1 MDSLQLLSR
10 IRNIPLV
17 SSRLVEGFLSGN
29 YRSVFRGPGLEF
41 DEVREYNEGDD
52 VRSIDWNVTSRMG
65 APYIKT
71 FREEREMA
79 LLLMIDVSASLQTGG
94 GTYKKSD
101 TAAIVSALLA
111 HSAVHNND
119 RVGAVFFSDRIEK
132 WVPPMKGRNH
142 LMRLVQDMASIE
154 PKGKGSDLSLAIAC
168 VEQSMKR
175 RGICILVSDFRI
187 PPAFRQ
193 MSMLGRKHDLIA
205 VKITDP
211 ADKNLPKT
219 GFMELH
225 DVESGRITPS
235 FGFSA
240 KYRKEQEDFWLTDH
254 IFWQRECRRR
264 GIDSMVIDTE
274 DDPARAL
281 LSFFK
286 RRKGK

>member
-17 SSRLVEGFLSGN
+17 SARLVEGFLSGN
-29 YRSVFRGPGLEF
+29 YRSVFKGPGLEF
-41 DEVREYNEGDD
+41 DEVREYSTGDD

-65 APYIKT
+65 SPYVKT

-79 LLLMIDVSASLQTGG
+79 LLLLIDVSASLQTGS
-94 GTYKKSD
+94 GTYRKAD
-101 TAAIVSALLA
+101 TAAIISALLA

-119 RVGAVFFSDRIEK
+119 RVGAVFYTDRIEK

-154 PKGKGSDLSLAIAC
+154 PVGKGSDLSNAIAC

-175 RGICILVSDFRI
+175 RGICIIVSDFRI
-187 PPAFRQ
+187 PPAYRQ
-193 MSMLGRKHDLIA
+193 MSMLSRKHDLIA

-211 ADKNLPKT
+211 ADKKT
-219 GFMELH
+219 PSTGLMELQ
-225 DVESGRITPS
+225 DPESGRIS
-235 FGFSA
+235 GSYGFSSR
-240 KYRKEQEDFWLTDH
+240 YRKDLEEFWLAEH

-264 GIDSMVIDTE
+264 GIDSLVIDTE
-274 DDPARAL
+274 EDPAKAL
-281 LSFFK
+281 LSFFR

>member
-41 DEVREYNEGDD
+41 DEVREYTEGDD
-52 VRSIDWNVTSRMG
+52 IRAIDWNVTARMTS
-65 APYIKT
+65 PYVKT

-79 LLLMIDVSASLQTGG
+79 LLLMIDVSASLQTGT
-94 GTYKKSD
+94 GTYRKAD
-101 TAAIVSALLA
+101 TAAIISALMA

-154 PKGKGSDLSLAIAC
+154 PRGKGSDLSLAVAC

-175 RGICILVSDFRI
+175 RGICIIVSDFRI
-187 PPAFRQ
+187 KPAYRQ
-193 MSMLGRKHDLIA
+193 LSMLGRKHDLIA
-205 VKITDP
+205 VKVTDP
-211 ADKNLPKT
+211 SDRECPPG
-219 GFMELH
+219 GFMHLR
-225 DVESGRITPS
+225 DAESGRITPA
-235 FGFSA
+235 FGFSSR
-240 KYRKEQEDFWLTDH
+240 YRKEYVDFWHTEH

-264 GIDSMVIDTE
+264 GIDTLVIDTE
-274 DDPARAL
+274 DDPAKAL
-281 LSFFK
+281 LGFFR
-286 RRKGK
+286 RRKRK

>member
-41 DEVREYNEGDD
+41 DEVREYSEGDD
-52 VRSIDWNVTSRMG
+52 IRAIDWNVTSRMNS
-65 APYIKT
+65 PYVKT

-79 LLLMIDVSASLQTGG
+79 LLLMIDVSASLQTGS
-94 GTYKKSD
+94 GTYRKAD

-154 PKGKGSDLSLAIAC
+154 PTGRGSDLSLAIAC

-175 RGICILVSDFRI
+175 RGICIIVSDFRI
-187 PPAFRQ
+187 PSAYRQ
-193 MSMLGRKHDLIA
+193 MSMLSRKHDLIA

-211 ADKNLPKT
+211 SDKQLPKT
-219 GFMELH
+219 GLI
-225 DVESGRITPS
+225 DLSDAESGRIIHS
-235 FGFSA
+235 FGFSSQ
-240 KYRKEQEDFWLTDH
+240 YRKNYEDFWLTDH

-264 GIDSMVIDTE
+264 GIDAMVIDTE
-274 DDPARAL
+274 EDPAKAL

>member
-17 SSRLVEGFLSGN
+17 SARLVEGFLSGN
-29 YRSVFRGPGLEF
+29 YRSVFKGPGLEF
-41 DEVREYNEGDD
+41 DEVREYSTGDD

-65 APYIKT
+65 SPYVKT

-79 LLLMIDVSASLQTGG
+79 LLLMIDVSASLQTGS
-94 GTYKKSD
+94 GTYRKAD
-101 TAAIVSALLA
+101 TAAIISALLA

-154 PKGKGSDLSLAIAC
+154 PKGRGSDLSCAIAC

-187 PPAFRQ
+187 PPAYRQ
-193 MSMLGRKHDLIA
+193 MSMLARKHDLIA

-211 ADKNLPKT
+211 ADRKVPET
-219 GFMELH
+219 GLMEVQ
-225 DVESGRITPS
+225 DPESGMIIKS
-235 FGFSA
+235 FGFSPG
-240 KYRKEQEDFWLTDH
+240 YRKDYEDFWLADH

-281 LSFFK
+281 LSFFR

>member
-17 SSRLVEGFLSGN
+17 SSKLVEGFLSGN

-41 DEVREYNEGDD
+41 DEVREYSDGDD
-52 VRSIDWNVTSRMG
+52 IRSIDWNVTSRMG
-65 APYIKT
+65 EPYVKT

-79 LLLMIDVSASLQTGG
+79 LLLMVDVSASLQVGS
-94 GTYKKSD
+94 GTFRKAD

-154 PKGKGSDLSLAIAC
+154 PEGKGSDMSLAIAC

-175 RGICILVSDFRI
+175 RGICIIVSDFRTK
-187 PPAFRQ
+187 PSYRQ
-193 MSMLGRKHDLIA
+193 LSMLGRKHDLIA
-205 VKITDP
+205 IKITDP
-211 ADKNLPKT
+211 SDKKLPPS
-219 GFMELH
+219 GLMELR
-225 DVESGRITPS
+225 DTESGKITPS
-235 FGFSA
+235 FGFSSS
-240 KYRKEQEDFWLTDH
+240 YRKNFEDFWHTEH
-254 IFWQRECRRR
+254 IFWQRECLRR
-264 GIDSMVIDTE
+264 GINTLTIDTE
-274 DDPARAL
+274 EDPAKAL
-281 LSFFK
+281 LTFFRRRK
-286 RRKGK
+286 RR

>member
-17 SSRLVEGFLSGN
+17 SAHLVEGFLSGN

-41 DEVREYNEGDD
+41 DEVREYAEGDD
-52 VRSIDWNVTSRMG
+52 IRAIDWNVTSRMG

-79 LLLMIDVSASLQTGG
+79 LLLMIDVSASLQTGSG
-94 GTYKKSD
+94 QYRKAD
-101 TAAIVSALLA
+101 AAAIVSALLA
-111 HSAVHNND
+111 HAAVHNND
-119 RVGAVFFSDRIEK
+119 RVGAVFFTDRIEK

-142 LMRLVQDMASIE
+142 LMRLVQDIATIE
-154 PKGKGSDLSLAIAC
+154 PSGKGSDLALAVAC

-175 RGICILVSDFRI
+175 RGICVLVSDFRT

-193 MSMLGRKHDLIA
+193 LSMLARKHDLIA
-205 VKITDP
+205 VKITDA
-211 ADKNLPKT
+211 ADRVVPSSGLA
-219 GFMELH
+219 ELR
-225 DVESGRITPS
+225 DSESGRITKS
-235 FGFSA
+235 IGFSS
-240 KYRKEQEDFWLTDH
+240 KYRKDLQEFWLTDH

-264 GIDSMVIDTE
+264 GIDSMVIDTDE
-274 DDPARAL
+274 DPARAL

-286 RRKGK
+286 RRKSK

>member
-1 MDSLQLLSR
+1 MDSLQLLSN
-10 IRNIPLV
+10 IRNIPLI

-41 DEVREYNEGDD
+41 DEVREYSEGDD
-52 VRSIDWNVTSRMG
+52 VRAIDWNVTSRMG
-65 APYIKT
+65 SPYIKT

-79 LLLMIDVSASLQTGG
+79 LLLMIDVSASLQTGS
-94 GTYKKSD
+94 GTYRKAD

-154 PKGKGSDLSLAIAC
+154 PKGRGSDISLAIAC

-187 PPAFRQ
+187 PPAYRQ

-205 VKITDP
+205 IKITDP
-211 ADKNLPKT
+211 SDKEPPKT
-219 GFMELH
+219 GYLELR
-225 DVESGRITPS
+225 DAESGRIVPS
-235 FGFSA
+235 LGFSA
-240 KYRKEQEDFWLTDH
+240 KYRKDYQEFWLTDH
-254 IFWQRECRRR
+254 VFWQRECRRR

-274 DDPARAL
+274 EDPAKAL

>member
-29 YRSVFRGPGLEF
+29 YRTVFRGPGLEF
-41 DEVREYNEGDD
+41 DEVREYSEGDD
-52 VRSIDWNVTSRMG
+52 IRAIDWNVTSRMG
-65 APYIKT
+65 SPYVKT

-79 LLLMIDVSASLQTGG
+79 LLLMIDVSASLQIGS
-94 GTYKKSD
+94 GTYRKAD
-101 TAAIVSALLA
+101 TAAIVAALLA

-142 LMRLVQDMASIE
+142 LMRLVQDMASLE
-154 PKGKGSDLSLAIAC
+154 PKGRGSDLSLAIAC

-175 RGICILVSDFRI
+175 RGICTIVSDFRI
-187 PPAFRQ
+187 KPAYRQ

-205 VKITDP
+205 VKVTDP
-211 ADKNLPKT
+211 SDRKIPPT
-219 GFMELH
+219 GLLELQ
-225 DVESGRITPS
+225 DAESGRITSS
-235 FGFSA
+235 FGFSSR
-240 KYRKEQEDFWLTDH
+240 YRKEYRDFWHTEH

-264 GIDSMVIDTE
+264 GIDTIVIDTE
-274 DDPARAL
+274 DDPAKAL
-281 LSFFK
+281 LSFFR
-286 RRKGK
+286 RRKGR

>member
-41 DEVREYNEGDD
+41 DEVREYSEGDD

-65 APYIKT
+65 SPYVKT

-79 LLLMIDVSASLQTGG
+79 LLLMIDVSASLQTGS
-94 GTYKKSD
+94 GTYRKAD
-101 TAAIVSALLA
+101 TAALISALLA
-111 HSAVHNND
+111 HSAIHNND

-154 PKGKGSDLSLAIAC
+154 PVGRGSDLSLAVAC

-175 RGICILVSDFRI
+175 RGICILVSDFRF

-193 MSMLGRKHDLIA
+193 MSMLSRRHDLIA

-211 ADKNLPKT
+211 SDKKMPET
-219 GFMELH
+219 GLMELR
-225 DVESGRITPS
+225 DPESGKIIKS
-235 FGFSA
+235 FGFSSR
-240 KYRKEQEDFWLTDH
+240 YRKDFEDFWLADH
-254 IFWQRECRRR
+254 VFWQRECRRR
-264 GIDSMVIDTE
+264 GIDSLVIDTE

-281 LSFFK
+281 LSFFR
-286 RRKGK
+286 RRKSR

>member
-41 DEVREYNEGDD
+41 DEVREYSEGDD
-52 VRSIDWNVTSRMG
+52 VRSIDWNVTSRMDS
-65 APYIKT
+65 PYVKT

-79 LLLMIDVSASLQTGG
+79 LLLMIDVSASLQTGS
-94 GTYKKSD
+94 GTYRKAD
-101 TAAIVSALLA
+101 TAAIISALLA

-142 LMRLVQDMASIE
+142 LMRLVQDMASIK
-154 PKGKGSDLSLAIAC
+154 PRGKGSDLSLAVAC

-175 RGICILVSDFRI
+175 RGICIVVSDFRI
-187 PPAFRQ
+187 KPAYRQ
-193 MSMLGRKHDLIA
+193 LSMLGRKHDLIA

-211 ADKNLPKT
+211 ADRVHPPT
-219 GFMELH
+219 GLMELS
-225 DVESGRITPS
+225 DAESGRIIPS
-235 FGFSA
+235 FGFSP
-240 KYRKEQEDFWLTDH
+240 KYRKEYTDFWHTEH

-264 GIDSMVIDTE
+264 GIDSIVIDTE
-274 DDPARAL
+274 DDPAKAL
-281 LSFFK
+281 LSFFR

>member
-17 SSRLVEGFLSGN
+17 SARLVEGFLSGN

-41 DEVREYNEGDD
+41 DEVREYSTGDD
-52 VRSIDWNVTSRMG
+52 IRSIDWNVTSRMG
-65 APYIKT
+65 SPYVKT

-79 LLLMIDVSASLQTGG
+79 LLLMIDVSASLQTGS
-94 GTYKKSD
+94 GTYRKAD
-101 TAAIVSALLA
+101 TAAIISALLA

-154 PKGKGSDLSLAIAC
+154 PVGRGSDISCAIAC

-187 PPAFRQ
+187 PPAYRQ
-193 MSMLGRKHDLIA
+193 LSMLAKKHDLIA

-211 ADKNLPKT
+211 ADQKAPET
-219 GFMELH
+219 GLMELR
-225 DVESGRITPS
+225 DPESGKIINS
-235 FGFSA
+235 FGFSSR
-240 KYRKEQEDFWLTDH
+240 YRKDFEEFWLADH
-254 IFWQRECRRR
+254 LFWQRECHRR
-264 GIDSMVIDTE
+264 GIDSLVIDTE
-274 DDPARAL
+274 EDPAKAL
-281 LSFFK
+281 LSFFR